1 MSILLFGVS
10 STSVLPK
17 LRTNSDS
24 NDGHTPPPPLN
35 SPRATPRLVSGH
47 HPPPLACSPGTAEQ
61 GEGSQPV
68 RQACSPHQL
77 RESTRQ
83 ACILTSLADTNP
95 GVLQSSLE
103 DFSNRGERSHGEGMG
118 LREPAAAEMTEIPD
132 CGSVNVCF
140 CFYSCE
146 HETFKKKL

>member
-10 STSVLPK
+10 STSVLLKP
-17 LRTNSDS
+17 RTNSDS

-83 ACILTSLADTNP
+83 ACILTSLAATNP
-95 GVLQSSLE
+95 GGLQSSLE
-103 DFSNRGERSHGEGMG
+103 DFRNRGERSHGEGG
-118 LREPAAAEMTEIPD
+118 VGVGAERASSCRNDAAFQIVAALMFASAFTLV
-132 CGSVNVCF
+132 SMK
-140 CFYSCE
+140 
-146 HETFKKKL
+146 H

>member
-17 LRTNSDS
+17 PRTNSDS

-61 GEGSQPV
+61 GEGSQTV

-83 ACILTSLADTNP
+83 ACILTSLAATNP
-95 GVLQSSLE
+95 GGLQSSLE
-103 DFSNRGERSHGEGMG
+103 DFRNRGERSHGEGG
-118 LREPAAAEMTEIPD
+118 GPERASSCRNDAA
-132 CGSVNVCF
+132 SR
-140 CFYSCE
+140 
-146 HETFKKKL
+146 LWQR

>member
-17 LRTNSDS
+17 PRTNSDS

-83 ACILTSLADTNP
+83 ACILTSLAATNP
-95 GVLQSSLE
+95 RGLRSSLK
-103 DFSNRGERSHGEGMG
+103 DFRNRGERSHGEERGAE
-118 LREPAAAEMTEIPD
+118 RASSCRNDAA
-132 CGSVNVCF
+132 SR
-140 CFYSCE
+140 
-146 HETFKKKL
+146 LWQR